1 MDRDNSRSNVWPYR
15 QYDGGDR
22 YEEYVVDKDTWI
34 IEKGFKKHLGV
45 REPSSIPRCR
55 NAYTVRTDDD
65 PRGPRGTRVRYERQD
80 DYDKRCAHW
89 SEEDEKLWAKIMRGY
104 CGAARATALRA
115 PRSAQALLDLIQQEH
130 GDKSDK
136 QVSTLVRA
144 FVTRQKEHKKPIKEY
159 NQEWEDAVRIMKANG
174 MDLPAPFV
182 LHLYLYSLGLSYRT
196 LEAVVSVL
204 PPAQRT
210 LSHVMKLAVDHS
222 APEYDDEA
230 QNHTALIAEL
240 KTEVDNLK
248 KRNAEQAFGA
258 LQHGLPVCTNCG
270 KPGHTIKECFRPGG
284 GLAHYTQQ
292 QVHEYLAN
300 KRKQREQQQQ
310 PKETAAAATDERDEQ
325 IKELTKKVQL
335 RETQMKTAANRV
347 DSYGVAIDL
356 GFDAGK
362 L

>member
-1 MDRDNSRSNVWPYR
+1 MMIRAGRGAR
-15 QYDGGDR
+15 
-22 YEEYVVDKDTWI
+22 
-34 IEKGFKKHLGV
+34 EKGYKKHLGV
-45 REPSSIPRCR
+45 RDPSSIPRCR
-55 NAYTVRTDDD
+55 NAYTVRTD
-65 PRGPRGTRVRYERQD
+65 ERQD
-80 DYDKRCAHW
+80 DYDKRCARW

-104 CGAARATALRA
+104 CGAARQTALRA

-159 NQEWEDAVRIMKANG
+159 NQEWEDAVRIMKAHG

-258 LQHGLPVCTNCG
+258 FQHGLPVCTNCG

-300 KRKQREQQQQ
+300 KRKKREQQQQQQQQ
-310 PKETAAAATDERDEQ
+310 PKETAAAAVDERDAQ
-325 IKELTKKVQL
+325 IKKLQAQIQELGYVPDVL
-335 RETQMKTAANRV
+335 PAEAV
-347 DSYGVAIDL
+347 L
-356 GFDAGK
+356 
-362 L
+362 

>member
-1 MDRDNSRSNVWPYR
+1 M
-15 QYDGGDR
+15 G
-22 YEEYVVDKDTWI
+22 
-34 IEKGFKKHLGV
+34 
-45 REPSSIPRCR
+45 
-55 NAYTVRTDDD
+55 
-65 PRGPRGTRVRYERQD
+65 
-80 DYDKRCAHW
+80 
-89 SEEDEKLWAKIMRGY
+89 EDEKLWAKIMRGY
-104 CGAARATALRA
+104 CGAARQTALRA

-144 FVTRQKEHKKPIKEY
+144 FVTRQKDQKKPIKEY
-159 NQEWEDAVRIMKANG
+159 NQEWEDAVRIMKAHG

-258 LQHGLPVCTNCG
+258 FQHGLPVCTNCG

-284 GLAHYTQQ
+284 GLAHFTQQ

-300 KRKQREQQQQ
+300 KRKKREQQQQ
-310 PKETAAAATDERDEQ
+310 PQQQHKETAAEATEATELEKVKARLKEAQDA
-325 IKELTKKVQL
+325 IKESGYSIPVP
-335 RETQMKTAANRV
+335 V
-347 DSYGVAIDL
+347 DGYL
-356 GFDAGK
+356 
-362 L
+362 